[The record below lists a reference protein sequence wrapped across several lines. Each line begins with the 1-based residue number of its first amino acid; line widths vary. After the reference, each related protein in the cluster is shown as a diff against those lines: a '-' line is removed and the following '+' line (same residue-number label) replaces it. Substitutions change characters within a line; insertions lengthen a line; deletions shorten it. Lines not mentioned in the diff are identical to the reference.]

1 MADRA
6 ISQLTKAAE
15 VYDNDLL
22 VLEQNGE
29 AKKLEGSS
37 LKQYIVGVG
46 GIDSITM
53 NADYTLTINYTNG
66 TSYTTPS
73 IRGAKGDTGEKGDTG
88 DLISRIVRTSG
99 TGAAGTTDTYTVYN
113 QRNQAVSTFQVY
125 NGADGHGVG
134 DMLKSVYDSHGKNR
148 DIFDYAD
155 TKYSKPSGGI
165 PKTDMA
171 SSVQTSLG
179 KADNAMQK
187 NTAITDIQ
195 YVTALPANPNATTLY
210 LIAES

>member
-6 ISQLTKAAE
+6 ISQLTKATE

-29 AKKLEGSS
+29 AKKLEGSA

-66 TSYTTPS
+66 TSYTTTS

-125 NGADGHGVG
+125 NGADGQGVG
-134 DMLKSVYDSHGKNR
+134 DMVKSIYDSHGKNR

-171 SSVQTSLG
+171 SAVQTSLG

-195 YVTALPANPNATTLY
+195 YVTALPANPNTTTLY

>member
-6 ISQLTKAAE
+6 ISQLTAASTL
-15 VYDNDLL
+15 YDNDLL
-22 VLEQNGE
+22 VLEQNGT
-29 AKKLEGSS
+29 AKKMAGSV
-37 LKQYIVGVG
+37 LKQYVVGQG
-46 GIDSITM
+46 GIDSISL
-53 NADYTLTINYTNG
+53 NADYTLTINYTGG
-66 TSYTTPS
+66 TSYTTAS

-113 QRNQAVSTFQVY
+113 QHNQAVSTFQVY
-125 NGADGHGVG
+125 NGADGQGVG
-134 DMLKSVYDSHGKNR
+134 DMVKSIYDSHGKNR

-155 TKYSKPSGGI
+155 TKYSKPSSGI
-165 PKTDMA
+165 PKTDLA
-171 SSVQTSLG
+171 SAVQTSLG

-195 YVTALPANPNATTLY
+195 YVTALPSNPNATTLY